1 MLAGFGDNVKENH
14 RSSNLFGSAP
24 KTDRPGRRWREG
36 GSTITMAEVVG
47 SRGVYIPFIVKHPRL
62 SPFFGR
68 PYNQEDA
75 KFDGYTGSGS
85 GVGAGKGTLIFRT
98 ADLTWAA
105 YNKYGGWNLYQG
117 PKQEEIGREDHN
129 TNITPNNNRR

>member
-1 MLAGFGDNVKENH
+1 MKENPRASGSL
-14 RSSNLFGSAP
+14 RSAYA
-24 KTDRPGRRWREG
+24 KTVGRAGDGRG
-36 GSTITMAEVVG
+36 GSIKTMAEVVG
-47 SRGVYIPFIVKHPRL
+47 GRGVYIPFIVKHPRL

-105 YNKYGGWNLYQG
+105 YNKYGMESLSRAKKRGKLGGQG
-117 PKQEEIGREDHN
+117 
-129 TNITPNNNRR
+129 